1 MASNP
6 AAANVTIRSSS
17 LSSSDQSLRMGSSR
31 QIGGSQF
38 GRGFP
43 VEFGASGNTMR
54 PEVDTLY
61 RIQVAGHRPQV
72 DGSFEPDYLETRS
85 PKYLYGDYW
94 EPSLTVFP
102 LATFEAQL
110 YMQMLPELEN
120 VQVTPYQG
128 NEAYS
133 ATKGI
138 IEETWVSYKKE
149 ENPIEENQI
158 SLSIKDR
165 NLLLGTWQGLYLFEH
180 RLENHKRKVI
190 HHFIGD

>member
-6 AAANVTIRSSS
+6 AAANVTSRSSS
-17 LSSSDQSLRMGSSR
+17 LSRSDQSLRMGSSR

-38 GRGFP
+38 GRRP
-43 VEFGASGNTMR
+43 VDFGASGNTMR

-72 DGSFEPDYLETRS
+72 DGSFERDHLETRS
-85 PKYLYGDYW
+85 PKYIYGDYW
-94 EPSLTVFP
+94 EASLTVFP

-110 YMQMLPELEN
+110 YMQMLPEVEN

-138 IEETWVSYKKE
+138 MEETSVSYNEE
-149 ENPIEENQI
+149 ENLIEENQI
-158 SLSIKDR
+158 SLSI
-165 NLLLGTWQGLYLFEH
+165 N
-180 RLENHKRKVI
+180 I
-190 HHFIGD
+190 IA

>member
-6 AAANVTIRSSS
+6 AAANVTSRFSS
-17 LSSSDQSLRMGSSR
+17 LSRSDQSLGMGSTR
-31 QIGGSQF
+31 QIGTSQF
-38 GRGFP
+38 ARGLP
-43 VEFGASGNTMR
+43 VGFVASGNTMR

-72 DGSFEPDYLETRS
+72 DGCFEPDNLKTKA

-94 EPSLTVFP
+94 EASLTVFP

-110 YMQMLPELEN
+110 YMQMLPEVEN

-133 ATKGI
+133 ATRGI
-138 IEETWVSYKKE
+138 MEETSVNYNEE
-149 ENPIEENQI
+149 ENLIEENQI
-158 SLSIKDR
+158 SLSI
-165 NLLLGTWQGLYLFEH
+165 N
-180 RLENHKRKVI
+180 I
-190 HHFIGD
+190 IA

>member
-6 AAANVTIRSSS
+6 AAANVTGRSSS
-17 LSSSDQSLRMGSSR
+17 LSRSDQSLRMGSSR

-38 GRGFP
+38 GRGP
-43 VEFGASGNTMR
+43 VDFGASGNTMR

-72 DGSFEPDYLETRS
+72 DGSFERDHLETRS
-85 PKYLYGDYW
+85 SKYIYGDYW
-94 EPSLTVFP
+94 EASLAVFP

-110 YMQMLPELEN
+110 YMQMLAEVEN

-138 IEETWVSYKKE
+138 MEETSVSYNEE
-149 ENPIEENQI
+149 ENLIEENQI
-158 SLSIKDR
+158 SLSI
-165 NLLLGTWQGLYLFEH
+165 N
-180 RLENHKRKVI
+180 I
-190 HHFIGD
+190 IA

>member
-6 AAANVTIRSSS
+6 AAANVTSRSSS
-17 LSSSDQSLRMGSSR
+17 LSRSDQSLRMGSSR

-38 GRGFP
+38 GRGLP

-72 DGSFEPDYLETRS
+72 DGSFERDHLETRS
-85 PKYLYGDYW
+85 SKYLYGDYW
-94 EPSLTVFP
+94 EASLTVFP

-110 YMQMLPELEN
+110 YMQMLPEVEN

-138 IEETWVSYKKE
+138 MEETSVSYNEE
-149 ENPIEENQI
+149 ENLIEENQI
-158 SLSIKDR
+158 SLSI
-165 NLLLGTWQGLYLFEH
+165 N
-180 RLENHKRKVI
+180 I
-190 HHFIGD
+190 IA

>member
-6 AAANVTIRSSS
+6 AAANVTSRPSS
-17 LSSSDQSLRMGSSR
+17 LSQSDQSLRMGSSR

-38 GRGFP
+38 RRGLP
-43 VEFGASGNTMR
+43 VDVGTSGKTIR

-61 RIQVAGHRPQV
+61 RIQVAGHRPQGDV
-72 DGSFEPDYLETRS
+72 SFERDHLETRS
-85 PKYLYGDYW
+85 SKYLYGDYW
-94 EPSLTVFP
+94 EASLTVFP

-110 YMQMLPELEN
+110 YMQMLPEVEN

-138 IEETWVSYKKE
+138 MEETSVSYNKE
-149 ENPIEENQI
+149 ENLIEENQI
-158 SLSIKDR
+158 PLSI
-165 NLLLGTWQGLYLFEH
+165 N
-180 RLENHKRKVI
+180 I
-190 HHFIGD
+190 IA

>member
-6 AAANVTIRSSS
+6 AAANVTSRSSS
-17 LSSSDQSLRMGSSR
+17 LSRSDQSLPMGSSR

-54 PEVDTLY
+54 PEGDTLY

-72 DGSFEPDYLETRS
+72 DGSFERGHLETRS
-85 PKYLYGDYW
+85 SKYIYGDYW
-94 EPSLTVFP
+94 ESSLNVFS

-110 YMQMLPELEN
+110 YTQMLPELEN

-138 IEETWVSYKKE
+138 MEEASVSYNE
-149 ENPIEENQI
+149 EEKLIEENQI
-158 SLSIKDR
+158 SLGVNI
-165 NLLLGTWQGLYLFEH
+165 
-180 RLENHKRKVI
+180 I
-190 HHFIGD
+190 A